1 MKGRFVLLLLVVGGL
16 WRGSALH
23 AQERLTFLYPSP
35 AGSWVI
41 PMVAMEAKYFDRE
54 GLSVELV
61 RVGGSTR
68 IVAALIGGS
77 AQLIHAGEPAL
88 IPAVARGSDA
98 VIIGAISQTPQHRL
112 IGRPEIKDVKDL
124 KGKTVGI
131 TSFGA
136 SSDFVCATR
145 FRKTVSIRIRTYRL
159 FKPAASR
166 RV

>member
-41 PMVAMEAKYFDRE
+41 PMVAKEAKYFDRE

-88 IPAVARGSDA
+88 IP
-98 VIIGAISQTPQHRL
+98 PW
-112 IGRPEIKDVKDL
+112 
-124 KGKTVGI
+124 
-131 TSFGA
+131 
-136 SSDFVCATR
+136 
-145 FRKTVSIRIRTYRL
+145 
-159 FKPAASR
+159 PAAATQSLSEPSAR
-166 RV
+166 RRSIG